1 MFTPI
6 TFATVIGVYYF
17 RSKKMKQSFE
27 VSVAEQYGIT
37 EAIIFEIIREGIV
50 KNRTRLHG
58 EIWTFLPYSSLSEKM
73 PYVSRNTIMKAVKH
87 LESEKLIVKHTRFL
101 PIERGGCEGNY
112 FKLSEKGEQI
122 TLGGAA

>member
-1 MFTPI
+1 
-6 TFATVIGVYYF
+6 
-17 RSKKMKQSFE
+17 MKQSFE

-101 PIERGGCEGNY
+101 PIERRGCEGNY